1 MGARASDRDG
11 EGACRGAT
19 YLARASASGR
29 GEQEQPPPK
38 PGAGKWK
45 RSLERRA
52 IVEVPIERVELL
64 AGTSIPIGTL
74 SLAAGVGGLG
84 KSAYALACAKQVT
97 DHGGAVL
104 VISYEDA
111 AGAVIRPRF
120 EALGGD
126 LSKLYVLEVANA
138 AGEVSFPTDLPELE
152 RHVRETEARLVVVDP
167 VSASIDLKL
176 DAHRDQDVRVVLGQL
191 SRLAERERFA
201 ALQIAHLNKAPG
213 TDPYLR
219 INGST
224 AFYNASRLVVT
235 VTPDPEDPDWQRL
248 VVAHKSN
255 YGAVPPPE
263 RWRVV
268 IRSIPSPVGL
278 IDAMML
284 EFVEIADDVSRD
296 EVLAPASAGKHT
308 EAAVLILEMLA
319 EGRQLSAKV
328 KAAGIAQ
335 GLSERTIKR
344 AAAELGI
351 VVEEEST
358 STGRVTYWSLPRG
371 MGPTPSTETWPDPP
385 NQHGQCGSEGSG
397 HMGTGGARP
406 DPELLECAL
415 HEGAHRVTR
424 RAAGLVYLACGCF
437 RHEADA

>member
-1 MGARASDRDG
+1 MRSHPSETDRAPAEARRILHERRAGGRDD
-11 EGACRGAT
+11 
-19 YLARASASGR
+19 
-29 GEQEQPPPK
+29 QQQPSPRV
-38 PGAGKWK
+38 GKK
-45 RSLERRA
+45 SNRVVERRA
-52 IVEVPIERVELL
+52 IVDVPIERVELL

-111 AGAVIRPRF
+111 AGSVIQQRF

-152 RHVRETEARLVVVDP
+152 RHVHETHARLVIVDP

-191 SRLAERERFA
+191 SRIAERERFA

-235 VTPDPEDPDWQRL
+235 VTPDPVDPDWQRL
-248 VVAHKSN
+248 VVAHKATMAPCRLPN
-255 YGAVPPPE
+255 AGAWSIQSVPS
-263 RWRVV
+263 
-268 IRSIPSPVGL
+268 RSG
-278 IDAMML
+278 
-284 EFVEIADDVSRD
+284 
-296 EVLAPASAGKHT
+296 
-308 EAAVLILEMLA
+308 
-319 EGRQLSAKV
+319 
-328 KAAGIAQ
+328 
-335 GLSERTIKR
+335 
-344 AAAELGI
+344 
-351 VVEEEST
+351 
-358 STGRVTYWSLPRG
+358 
-371 MGPTPSTETWPDPP
+371 
-385 NQHGQCGSEGSG
+385 
-397 HMGTGGARP
+397 
-406 DPELLECAL
+406 
-415 HEGAHRVTR
+415 
-424 RAAGLVYLACGCF
+424 
-437 RHEADA
+437 